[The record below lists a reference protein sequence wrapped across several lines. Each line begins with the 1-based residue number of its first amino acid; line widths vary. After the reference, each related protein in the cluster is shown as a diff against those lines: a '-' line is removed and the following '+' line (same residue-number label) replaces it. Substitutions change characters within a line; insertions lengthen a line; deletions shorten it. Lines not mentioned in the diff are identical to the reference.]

1 MIGSELGGRYEV
13 IERIGGG
20 GMAIVYRGMD
30 LLLHRQVAIKVL
42 RQQFVHDED
51 FIQRFR
57 REAQSAAAL
66 SHPNVVS
73 IYDVGQQDE
82 THYIVMEYI
91 EGHNLNDRI
100 KEHAPLQVEEAVHI
114 ASQISDAL
122 AHAHHN
128 QIIHRDIKPHNIL
141 IGKNG
146 RVKVT
151 DFGIARAATSSDI
164 TQTGAVL
171 GSVHYFSPEHAKGV
185 QQGTGSDLYS
195 LGVVLYQMVTGR
207 LPFIG
212 ESPISVALKHLQE
225 EFEDPKQIN
234 PMLPQTVENIILKS
248 LRKNP
253 AERYQTAEE
262 MQEDLE
268 SALDPRRSHEPK
280 LAPSPQAEEDDEHRT
295 IIMPAIRGHHQ
306 PSAGSSDTNAGG
318 AGDWSRVH
326 DTDREQKRWVR
337 PLALAG
343 VWIAVLTIAIFGAW
357 YGVKLVLNVLDVPEV
372 DVPEVIGMELADAE
386 QQLEQYKL
394 VADPIIEQYKDDV
407 EKGIVY
413 DQDPLHMT
421 VNEHSSV
428 KLYVSMGPELME
440 APELVGSNWNDVRHE
455 LRSFGFDP
463 ERVTTEEIFSDEDVG
478 TILEQSPAPGV
489 SFNPK
494 TDDVHFV
501 ISKGLDTF
509 EMPNVVGYK
518 QVEAESRLE
527 RFGLEYEV
535 KTGTDY
541 SVQEGFVYMQHP
553 YKSGDMVSEGEQIT
567 IYVSEGYPDDAL
579 MPTKVIDVEPEVAGE
594 TSTVRIVYSDAR
606 GEEREWD
613 TREIKQAVSLPI
625 TVVVSPSVDAIIK
638 YYVND
643 NFGDSYTV
651 TYEDAQKQQA
661 PPPNV
666 SGTESTEPAVPQS
679 DESSTSDA
687 TVDDES
693 ASDEPVQTSNEQLS
707 VSDGAN

>member
-13 IERIGGG
+13 VERIGGG
-20 GMAIVYRGMD
+20 GMAIVYRGVD

-51 FIQRFR
+51 FIRRFR
-57 REAQSAAAL
+57 REAQAAASL

-82 THYIVMEYI
+82 VHYIVMEYI

-100 KEHAPLQVEEAVHI
+100 KEQAPLQVEDAIHI
-114 ASQISDAL
+114 ASQICDAL

-225 EFEDPKQIN
+225 DFEDPKQIN
-234 PMLPQTVENIILKS
+234 PMLPQSVENIILKS

-262 MQEDLE
+262 MLADLE
-268 SALDPRRSHEPK
+268 TALDPRRSHEPK
-280 LAPSPQAEEDDEHRT
+280 LAVSSHDGEDDEQRT
-295 IIMPAIRGHHQ
+295 IIMPAIRGNYK
-306 PSAGSSDTNAGG
+306 SETSLEDTYVGG
-318 AGDWSRVH
+318 DRTRSHAEEH
-326 DTDREQKRWVR
+326 DEKRWKR
-337 PLALAG
+337 PLILAG
-343 VWIAVLTIAIFGAW
+343 VWIAILAVAIFGAW
-357 YGVKLVLNVLDVPEV
+357 YGIKLVLNLLDVPEV
-372 DVPEVIGMELADAE
+372 DVPEVIGMEQEEAIRT
-386 QQLEQYKL
+386 LEQFNL

-413 DQDPLHMT
+413 DQEPRNMV
-421 VNEHSSV
+421 VNENSTV
-428 KLYVSMGPELME
+428 RLYVSLGPELLDV
-440 APELVGSNWNDVRHE
+440 PELVGQSW
-455 LRSFGFDP
+455 
-463 ERVTTEEIFSDEDVG
+463 ERVERELAAYGLNPELVTVEEEFSEEEVG
-478 TILEQSPAPGV
+478 TILEQSPLPGE

-494 TDDVHFV
+494 TDELHLV

-509 EMPNVVGYK
+509 EMPNVVGYM
-518 QVEAESRLE
+518 QNVAESILE
-527 RFGLEYEV
+527 RNGLQYEV

-541 SVQEGFVYMQHP
+541 SVQKGIVYMQHP
-553 YKSGDMVSEGEQIT
+553 YRGGEMVSKGEKIT
-567 IYVSEGYPDDAL
+567 IYVSEGYPEDAL
-579 MPTKVIDVEPEVAGE
+579 MPTRVIEIEPEVEGE
-594 TSTVRIVYSDAR
+594 PSTIRIVYSDAR
-606 GEEREWD
+606 GEDREWD
-613 TREIKQAVSLPI
+613 TREIKERVSLPI
-625 TVVVSPSVDAIIK
+625 TVVVSPNKDAIIR

-643 NFGDSYTV
+643 KFGDSFTV
-651 TYEDAQKQQA
+651 TYEDALNQHA
-661 PPPNV
+661 PAPNMSEAGTSV
-666 SGTESTEPAVPQS
+666 PANTGTESTPDGDSSS
-679 DESSTSDA
+679 DSDLESSHEQAHTH
-687 TVDDES
+687 S
-693 ASDEPVQTSNEQLS
+693 ADEPVTE
-707 VSDGAN
+707 DTD